1 MQAETHEITE
11 SKSKDIQI
19 ILSYFNVLSSLDF
32 LVFWLMISI
41 TASDTKTRPPI
52 FQQVLGKSLEQ
63 GMAMAAPQCGGGENN
78 VSTINHFFS
87 CIAPGSRDNLR
98 HSLILPG
105 HAWKT
110 LALKSV
116 NLQYNMLVRW
126 ADGIND
132 SLTKH
137 LTFQVFFFHNY
148 L

>member
-1 MQAETHEITE
+1 MLAKRHKIIRVQ
-11 SKSKDIQI
+11 IQGHSIVPI
-19 ILSYFNVLSSLDF
+19 ISIFSYFKVLSALDF

-78 VSTINHFFS
+78 VSTINHLFS

-105 HAWKT
+105 HARKT
-110 LALKSV
+110 LDL
-116 NLQYNMLVRW
+116 LLLLP
-126 ADGIND
+126 
-132 SLTKH
+132 SLC
-137 LTFQVFFFHNY
+137 F
-148 L
+148 

>member
-1 MQAETHEITE
+1 MQAERHEITE
-11 SKSKDIQI
+11 SKSKAIQTI
-19 ILSYFNVLSSLDF
+19 RTFILSYFKVLSALDF

-63 GMAMAAPQCGGGENN
+63 GMAMAALQCGGGENN
-78 VSTINHFFS
+78 VSTINHLFS

-110 LALKSV
+110 LALAPKLYIPST
-116 NLQYNMLVRW
+116 
-126 ADGIND
+126 INI
-132 SLTKH
+132 
-137 LTFQVFFFHNY
+137 
-148 L
+148 

>member
-1 MQAETHEITE
+1 MQAERHEITE

-78 VSTINHFFS
+78 VSTINHLFS

-110 LALKSV
+110 LALAPKLYIASTLNIDLILWHTQLIV
-116 NLQYNMLVRW
+116 CAVKCFMV
-126 ADGIND
+126 
-132 SLTKH
+132 
-137 LTFQVFFFHNY
+137 
-148 L
+148 